1 MLELEIQ
8 KLTAAIEK
16 LTSVFEAAEAAR
28 HQVKNTG
35 FITLSEAV
43 SAVISRGREEA
54 ASKAVPTAPAPT
66 AQKAATAKKAE
77 PKPEPEPE
85 PEHSPPADAVRA
97 DAPDAVSSVSK
108 DNLKEIA
115 LEITRNNPAAKKEV
129 VAILASHKSKTITD
143 LPMDQDVLFD
153 VFTRLNNIV
162 HRIAREAE

>member
-16 LTSVFEAAEAAR
+16 LTSVFEAADKIA
-28 HQVKNTG
+28 
-35 FITLSEAV
+35 
-43 SAVISRGREEA
+43 
-54 ASKAVPTAPAPT
+54 PTAPAPT
-66 AQKAATAKKAE
+66 AQKTATAKKAE

-85 PEHSPPADAVRA
+85 HSPPADAVHVDAVHVDAVRA

-115 LEITRNNPAAKKEV
+115 LQITLNDPATKKEIL
-129 VAILASHKSKTITD
+129 AILASHKSKTITD

-162 HRIAREAE
+162 HRIAREAEQ